1 MAFIGDGGSST
12 GAFYEGM
19 NFASV
24 QKLPMV
30 VIIEDNA
37 YAYSTPIAKQ
47 TGELADHLLHW
58 LWRFPPARR
67 ECPPAAEPALAFYEG
82 FLRLSAVA
90 HRLQI
95 VTTATER
102 STHWM
107 TACV

>member
-30 VIIEDNA
+30 VIIEDNT

-47 TGELADHLLHW
+47 TGA
-58 LWRFPPARR
+58 RF
-67 ECPPAAEPALAFYEG
+67 L
-82 FLRLSAVA
+82 
-90 HRLQI
+90 
-95 VTTATER
+95 
-102 STHWM
+102 
-107 TACV
+107 